1 MEMRPSS
8 SSRRITAL
16 AWVGVLTCLALL
28 GQVSAEAT
36 APRVT
41 AGCDPGSAPL
51 IAVDGVLGCDSVV
64 TCDGDEA
71 RAGDVFTAAGPCVA
85 RRGRMAGEDLEA
97 LGVPV
102 DVATASED
110 ELASLPGIGP
120 ELARRIAA
128 ARPLR
133 SVDDLL
139 RVDGIGPKRLAA
151 MRSRVR
157 VGHSSLAR

>member
-1 MEMRPSS
+1 MPPSSRPSGLL
-8 SSRRITAL
+8 TAL
-16 AWVGVLTCLALL
+16 AWVGACICLALL
-28 GQVSAEAT
+28 GQVSAASP

-41 AGCDPGSAPL
+41 AACDPGSAPL
-51 IAVDGVLGCDSVV
+51 IAVDGVFRCEAVV
-64 TCDGDEA
+64 ACDGGEV
-71 RAGDVFTAAGPCVA
+71 RAGDVFSVAGPCAA

-97 LGVPV
+97 LGIPV
-102 DVATASED
+102 DVSTASEE

-133 SVDDLL
+133 SVEELL

-157 VGHSSLAR
+157 VGPR